1 MKNMTW
7 QDTIRLHVN
16 GPSGEGSGVVALP
29 REQVPENLL
38 ALADRMRVELD
49 AEFPAEIDP
58 SWCGAR
64 ALPSLPGGRG
74 NRVRLGGELV
84 GKLSPV
90 ALESVLA
97 HELAHLKCRHWELL
111 LAGSVLAALA
121 GIAVGLAVD
130 FSTPLRLLFGG
141 GVLVLGSA
149 ALSWIAEYE
158 ADSVAARYVGRD
170 SVARMLE
177 ELKDNHFRRVPELT
191 HPTDALRLHR
201 VRRIR
206 VPRMPKPR

>member
-1 MKNMTW
+1 MKHMTW
-7 QDTIRLHVN
+7 QDIILLHAHS
-16 GPSGEGSGVVALP
+16 PHGEGSGVVELT
-29 REQVPENLL
+29 REQVPESLL
-38 ALADRMRVELD
+38 DLADRMNVTLD
-49 AEFPAEIDP
+49 DAFPAEIEP
-58 SWCGAR
+58 KWCGAR
-64 ALPSLPGGRG
+64 ALPSLWGGRG
-74 NRVRLGGELV
+74 NRVRLGGELAA
-84 GKLSPV
+84 KLSSV

-111 LAGSVLAALA
+111 LLGAVLAALA

-130 FSTPLRLLFGG
+130 FTTPLRLLLGG
-141 GVLVLGSA
+141 GVLVLGAA

>member
-7 QDTIRLHVN
+7 QDIIRLHVH
-16 GPSGEGSGVVALP
+16 GPSGEGSGLVALSP
-29 REQVPENLL
+29 ERVPGSLL
-38 ALADRMRVELD
+38 DLAERMNVTLD
-49 AEFPAEIDP
+49 SAFPVEIDP

-64 ALPSLPGGRG
+64 ALPRLQGARG
-74 NRVRLGGELV
+74 NRVRLGGALAS
-84 GKLSPV
+84 KLSPL

-130 FSTPLRLLFGG
+130 VTTPVRLLLGG
-141 GVLVLGSA
+141 GVLVLGAA

-170 SVARMLE
+170 KVALMLE
-177 ELKDNHFRRVPELT
+177 ELKSNHFRRVPELT

-201 VRRIR
+201 LRRIR
-206 VPRMPKPR
+206 IPRLPTP